1 MHAFQDLFSGNNL
14 AWRWLSIGRSIESI
28 RVRVHSADVAYLSPL
43 GPHARHELV
52 ARHRNQE
59 PGELVDVFELEL
71 ALRGPRE
78 KICQH
83 RLADVERVE
92 SPVDLAT
99 ADSQPDLPTDQGLEA
114 FNQLL
119 GRLIVASPNSSN
131 EVAESGVTGLNG
143 RIN

>member
-1 MHAFQDLFSGNNL
+1 LHAFQDIFSGDDL
-14 AWRWLSIGRSIESI
+14 AWRWLGVGHAIESI
-28 RVRVHSADVAYLSPL
+28 RVLVHSADVAYLSPL
-43 GPHARHELV
+43 GPHARDELV
-52 ARHRNQE
+52 ARHGNQE

-71 ALRGPRE
+71 AVRGPRE

-92 SPVDLAT
+92 GPVDLTA

-119 GRLIVASPNSSN
+119 GRLIVASPNSAN
-131 EVAESGVTGLNG
+131 EVGESGVTSLKG
-143 RIN
+143 RIK